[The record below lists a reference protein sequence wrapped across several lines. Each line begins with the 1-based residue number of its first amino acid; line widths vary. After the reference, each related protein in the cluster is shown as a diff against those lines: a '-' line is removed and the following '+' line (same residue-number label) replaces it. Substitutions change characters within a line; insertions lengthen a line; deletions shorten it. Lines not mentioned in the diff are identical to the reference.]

1 MEKYTR
7 VPNILFDKW
16 MAKMKATS
24 FTVLMT
30 IWRKTIGWDKEYDK
44 ISISQIMELTGLSN
58 KTITEAI
65 KELKLKKLIINENL
79 SRKIGYFKVNL
90 TTVNSTA
97 DENQSGVNSTDST
110 VNSTADM
117 PKTDVNSTDTKEIFK
132 ETITKENSELHK
144 WLINLFY
151 VSYSLKYN
159 ETLIINGKEGKQI
172 KEIIK
177 IATKLNKENPK
188 QEIQK
193 KFDILKESTYLK
205 LVPGILLSQW
215 NSLVKDKKNETKS
228 NEIPFGAIRKPSDN
242 WKNMEIK

>member
-65 KELKLKKLIINENL
+65 KELKLKKLIINENV

-90 TTVNSTA
+90 TGVNSTA
-97 DENQSGVNSTDST
+97 DENQSGVNSTDSN

-117 PKTDVNSTDTKEIFK
+117 PKTGVNSTDTKEIFK
-132 ETITKENSELHK
+132 ETITKENSDLHK
-144 WLINLFY
+144 WLIELFY

-159 ETLIINGKEGKQI
+159 EKLIINGKEAKQVQ
-172 KEIIK
+172 EIIK
-177 IATKLNKENPK
+177 TAIKANKENPK
-188 QEIQK
+188 QEIKK

-215 NSLVKDKKNETKS
+215 NSLVKDKQNGIKTD
-228 NEIPFGAIRKPSDN
+228 EIPFGAIARKEN
-242 WKNMEIK
+242 T